1 MKNAIL
7 SGGGTGGHLFAE
19 IAFAE
24 FLQRNGINPIIVGSE
39 YGMEKKIL
47 KNYRFDYFLLKTKG
61 IAGKRLTDKIKGAL
75 LVIKSTADS
84 FKIIRETKPIFSLGF
99 GGYASFPV
107 ILASKISGVRTGI
120 LEQNSIPGKSN
131 RILSKLCDITFLN
144 FEITKQ
150 YLDGVVVGN
159 PTRIKP
165 KKLYKEPKK
174 PFTIGVIGGS
184 RGARSINNAMIEL
197 SKYDIDINII
207 HQTGDE
213 DFERVKDAY
222 EINKKNW
229 RVERFIYD
237 MEEFYNKIDFIICRA
252 GASTL
257 SEIACSSLGSLLIP
271 YPYAIYNHQ
280 YFNAK
285 YFHDNKAAYLV
296 EDKDLTGKKL
306 FSIIS
311 SLTADKLKEM
321 SMNAWKLCR
330 QDSCEKM
337 LELLLRVSE

>member
-1 MKNAIL
+1 MRNAIL
-7 SGGGTGGHLFAE
+7 SGGGTGGHLFAA

-24 FLQRNGINPIIVGSE
+24 FLEKNGINPVIVGSE
-39 YGMEKKIL
+39 YGLEKKIL
-47 KNYRFDYFLLKTKG
+47 KNYRFDYFLLKTRG
-61 IAGKRLTDKIKGAL
+61 VAGKKLTDKIKGTL
-75 LVIKSTADS
+75 LIIKSITDS
-84 FKIIRETKPIFSLGF
+84 FKIIKETKPVFSLGF

-107 ILASKISGVRTGI
+107 IVASKIVGVRTAI

-131 RILSKLCDITFLN
+131 KILSKLCDISFLN
-144 FEITKQ
+144 FDITKR
-150 YLDGVVVGN
+150 YINGVVVGN

-165 KKLYKEPKK
+165 KKPHRGIKK

-197 SKYDIDINII
+197 SNYSLDINVI
-207 HQTGDE
+207 HQTGEQDY
-213 DFERVKDAY
+213 ERVRESYKN
-222 EINKKNW
+222 NKKNW
-229 RVERFIYD
+229 RVEKFIYD
-237 MEEFYNKIDFIICRA
+237 MDEFYSKIDFIVCRA

-257 SEIACSSLGSLLIP
+257 SEVACSSLGSILIP

-285 YFHDNKAAYLV
+285 HFYDNKAAYLI

-321 SMNAWKLCR
+321 SENAWKLCR
-330 QDSCEKM
+330 QDSCERM
-337 LELLLRVSE
+337 LKLLLR

>member
-7 SGGGTGGHLFAE
+7 SGGGTGGHLFAA

-24 FLQRNGINPIIVGSE
+24 FLEKNGINAIIVGSE
-39 YGMEKKIL
+39 FGMEKSLL
-47 KNYRFDYFLLKTKG
+47 KNYNFDYFLLKTKG
-61 IAGKRLTDKIKGAL
+61 IVKKRFIEKIRGGL
-75 LVIKSTADS
+75 LIFKSIADS
-84 FKIIRETKPIFSLGF
+84 FKIIRKTEPLFSLGF
-99 GGYASFPV
+99 GGYASVPV
-107 ILASKISGVRTGI
+107 IVASKIAGVKTAI

-144 FEITKQ
+144 FNITKR
-150 YLDGVVVGN
+150 YIDGVVVGN

-165 KKLYKEPKK
+165 KKPHKEPKK
-174 PFTIGVIGGS
+174 PYKIGVIGGS
-184 RGARSINNAMIEL
+184 RGARSINNAMVEL
-197 SKYDIDINII
+197 SKFNLDVDII
-207 HQTGDE
+207 HQTGEE
-213 DFERVKDAY
+213 DFERVKKAY
-222 EINKKNW
+222 RTNKKNW
-229 RVERFIYD
+229 RVEKFIHN
-237 MEEFYNKIDFIICRA
+237 MEEFYSKIDFIICRA

-285 YFHDNKAAYLV
+285 YFYDNKAAYLI
-296 EDKDLTGKKL
+296 EDRDLTGKKL

-311 SLTADKLKEM
+311 SLTADTLKEM

-330 QDSCEKM
+330 HDSCEKM
-337 LELLLRVSE
+337 LDLLLKVSR

>member
-1 MKNAIL
+1 MRNAIL
-7 SGGGTGGHLFAE
+7 SGGGTGGHLFAA

-24 FLQRNGINPIIVGSE
+24 FLKKNGINPIIVGSE
-39 YGMEKKIL
+39 YGIEKKIL

-61 IAGKRLTDKIKGAL
+61 VAGKRLTDKIEGTL
-75 LVIKSTADS
+75 LILKSTADS
-84 FKIIRETKPIFSLGF
+84 FKIIKKTNPIFSLGF

-107 ILASKISGVRTGI
+107 IVASRIAGVRTGI

-150 YLDGVVVGN
+150 YMDGVVVGN

-165 KKLYKEPKK
+165 VKPLREPKS

-197 SKYDIDINII
+197 SKHDLDVDII
-207 HQTGDE
+207 HQTGEE
-213 DFERVKDAY
+213 DFERVKESY
-222 EINKKNW
+222 RVHRKSWK
-229 RVERFIYD
+229 VERFIYN
-237 MEEFYNKIDFIICRA
+237 MEEFYGKIDFIICRA

-257 SEIACSSLGSLLIP
+257 SEIACSGLGSILIP

-285 YFHDNKAAYLV
+285 YFYDNEAAYLI
-296 EDKDLTGKKL
+296 EDRDLTGKKL

-321 SMNAWKLCR
+321 SKNAWKLCR

-337 LELLLRVSE
+337 LKLLLKVNG